1 MNRIPRSPPAPSSSP
16 ALLEITPDDY
26 AAGLKVEL
34 ERTSDDLAKARGAVF
49 ALRRRIV
56 ELEAVVRED
65 GAKLAA
71 LAGRLG
77 DELEPG
83 DLAELAELAAGNAAA
98 ARRDDEER
106 EEAT

>member
-83 DLAELAELAAGNAAA
+83 DLAELAAGNAAA